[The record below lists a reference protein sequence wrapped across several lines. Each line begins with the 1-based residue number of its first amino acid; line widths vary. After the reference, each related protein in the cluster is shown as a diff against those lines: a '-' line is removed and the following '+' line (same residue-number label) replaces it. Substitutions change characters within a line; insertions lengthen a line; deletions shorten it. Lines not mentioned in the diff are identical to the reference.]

1 MGCNCGKNKFPRKKS
16 SRMPSRKGTAQP
28 IQENL
33 TPDQR
38 RSQLIRIQNSRRNQ
52 RINQLRQQFDWE
64 NYVKENNKR
73 S

>member
-16 SRMPSRKGTAQP
+16 SRMPAKNGSPKA

-38 RSQLIRIQNSRRNQ
+38 RSQIVKIQNSRRNQ
-52 RINQLRQQFDWE
+52 RINQLKQQFDWE
-64 NYVKENNKR
+64 SYVKENNKR
-73 S
+73 H